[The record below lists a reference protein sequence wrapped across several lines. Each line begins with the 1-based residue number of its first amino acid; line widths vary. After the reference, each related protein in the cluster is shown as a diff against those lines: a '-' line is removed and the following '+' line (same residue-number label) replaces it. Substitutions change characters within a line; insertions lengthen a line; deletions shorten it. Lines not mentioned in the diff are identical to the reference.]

1 MQLAALAAVISY
13 FWRDVSDLLGSLSAI
28 GRRDFSRGIALTR
41 KGRSETISWQGPLD
55 SEPSGY
61 PTDYSNETDN
71 DNQRADRRQ
80 KQPAQKPY
88 HSIR

>member
-28 GRRDFSRGIALTR
+28 GRRLLEGNRPKRPIRNDFMARPSR
-41 KGRSETISWQGPLD
+41 QNPLAIQR
-55 SEPSGY
+55 
-61 PTDYSNETDN
+61 DYRNETDN